1 MATPL
6 DRATIL
12 DEARRQFARRGFAKT
27 SLSDIVAP
35 LGVGKTAIY
44 HHFPGGKQELVDACL
59 RREEEV
65 VFDRMRHAIESHQ
78 DPRDQLRAVVLA
90 KMEALGGL
98 RVALGI
104 STEVGREL
112 IQLYQQHRRRFTEY
126 EELLLK
132 SVICRGQAARIF
144 RPADAGRLAHALR
157 VNLQVLEVPLA
168 FEMKPTLMR
177 EHVDL
182 ILDLV
187 FNGLVSPSQRRSA
200 RLRPATVPA
209 QAPGATPRLSS

>member
-1 MATPL
+1 MATAL

-12 DEARRQFARRGFAKT
+12 DEARRQFARRGFANT
-27 SLSDIVAP
+27 SLADIVAP

-65 VFDRMRHAIESHQ
+65 VFDRMRHAVESHQ

-90 KMEALGGL
+90 KVEALGDL
-98 RVALGI
+98 RAALGI

-168 FEMKPTLMR
+168 FEMEPALMR

-187 FNGLVSPSQRRSA
+187 LNGLVSPDQRRSA
-200 RLRPATVPA
+200 RPRPQAARA
-209 QAPGATPRLSS
+209 QAPGTRPPLSS